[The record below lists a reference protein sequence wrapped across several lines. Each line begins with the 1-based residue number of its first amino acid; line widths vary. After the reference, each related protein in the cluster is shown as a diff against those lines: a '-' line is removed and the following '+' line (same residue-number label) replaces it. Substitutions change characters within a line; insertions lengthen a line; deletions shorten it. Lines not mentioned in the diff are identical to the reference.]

1 MKVIGLVGTTGS
13 GKGAVSEFF
22 KEFGFAVIDTDAVY
36 HEMMRG
42 PSPCLDE
49 LRLAFGEEI
58 IRADGALDRARLSG
72 IVFASGAEEKRALL
86 NKIAHKHV
94 LDEVRRTVSELE
106 KKDTPLVIVD
116 APLLF
121 ESGFDKE
128 CDSILCV
135 SAGKDVRVER
145 IIRRDGIT
153 KERALMRIAAQKDD
167 SELERL
173 SDFVIENNGDLT
185 TLKAQVGDFIS
196 KISN

>member
-1 MKVIGLVGTTGS
+1 MAQQAPERARCLN
-13 GKGAVSEFF
+13 FF

-36 HEMMRG
+36 HEMTRG

-49 LRLAFGEEI
+49 LRLAFGEKI
-58 IRADGALDRARLSG
+58 IRADGALDRAGLSG
-72 IVFASGAEEKRALL
+72 IVFAIGAEEKRALL

-153 KERALMRIAAQKDD
+153 KERALRRIAAQKDD

-196 KISN
+196 KIFN

>member
-36 HEMMRG
+36 HEMTRG

-58 IRADGALDRARLSG
+58 IRADGALDRAGLSG
-72 IVFASGAEEKRALL
+72 IVFANGAEEKRALL

-153 KERALMRIAAQKDD
+153 KERALRRIAAQKDD

>member
-36 HEMMRG
+36 HEMTRG

-58 IRADGALDRARLSG
+58 IRADDALDRARLSG
-72 IVFASGAEEKRALL
+72 IVFASGSEEKRALL

-185 TLKAQVGDFIS
+185 TLKAQVSDFIS

>member
-1 MKVIGLVGTTGS
+1 MKIIGVTGPSGS
-13 GKGAVSEFF
+13 GKTILTEY
-22 KEFGFAVIDTDAVY
+22 FAERGITTVDADKLY
-36 HEMMRG
+36 HSMLIP
-42 PSPCLDE
+42 PSRCLDE
-49 LRLAFGEEI
+49 IFKAFGSGVFNP
-58 IRADGALDRARLSG
+58 DGSLDRAALSG
-72 IVFASGAEEKRALL
+72 VVFSDPEKLRLL
-86 NKIAHKHV
+86 NSTVLRLV
-94 LDEVRRTVSELE
+94 LDEIRVILARLKENGE
-106 KKDTPLVIVD
+106 KAVIID
-116 APLLF
+116 APTLI

-153 KERALMRIAAQKDD
+153 KERALRRIAAQKDD